1 MFVSGLF
8 WDGTLY
14 NLDFFIRQLESVIL
28 STVQRG
34 QLKLYV
40 LSHCISQWLA
50 DLPKYEQPAAW
61 DTTEWHVPCDP
72 VHNLFWEVGDHSLSL
87 PVVMICAVEQ
97 CHAWRSGPWSRKGG
111 SEWVPSAPHP
121 CLTFGG
127 WKFKRAWTRRE
138 LFLDMPPLT

>member
-40 LSHCISQWLA
+40 LSQWLA

-97 CHAWRSGPWSRKGG
+97 CHAWRSGPWSRKGVYVFCTLTDERRVYNDSG
-111 SEWVPSAPHP
+111 MPESVPVAS
-121 CLTFGG
+121 
-127 WKFKRAWTRRE
+127 
-138 LFLDMPPLT
+138 